1 MLTEKPTQGGKV
13 KRLRIDLEKSE
24 DWLQV
29 GASMVEYSKD
39 GYIFYVPIRFVSF
52 IGTRALEVDEFA
64 RDVQRE
70 LRQVF
75 RIRSNTTT
83 QAQTPITQAD

>member
-1 MLTEKPTQGGKV
+1 MPILKLLDGTERNVDIIITLTETPTRGGKV
-13 KRLRIDLEKSE
+13 KHMRIDLEKSE

-39 GYIFYVPIRFVSF
+39 GYIFYVPIRLVSF

-70 LRQVF
+70 LR
-75 RIRSNTTT
+75 
-83 QAQTPITQAD
+83 